1 MNSTIHAATILQ
13 IIPRLDTGGA
23 ELATLEIT
31 EAVVRAGGRA
41 FVLSEGGRLADDIAR
56 AGGHVFPFPAAT
68 KNPARIVTNGFRL
81 ARFVRGHGV
90 DVIHA
95 RSRAPAWSGLM
106 AARLTGTPFITT
118 YHGAYG
124 NRGPLKP
131 LYNSVMARGERVIAN
146 SRFTGQLVHD
156 RHGTPMERI
165 RVIPRG
171 VDLDKFNT
179 ANVPAD
185 RVASV
190 RKSWGLSR
198 GDKVVL
204 QAARLTGWK
213 GQHDVIE
220 AAAQLCRSDVGK
232 DAVFVMVGDAQGRDA
247 YVNALKRQISE
258 RDLDGKVI
266 IAGHCEDIAAA
277 FAAAHVTVIAS
288 TEPEA
293 FGRTSAEAQAMGC
306 PVVVTRQG
314 ASPETLLTAARDGA
328 DRATGWIVP
337 VSAPKALANA
347 IAEALTLSARER
359 REMGAR
365 ARAHVAEL
373 FSSENMKRET
383 LAVYDEC
390 LRSAL
395 ATAFDAAGGEQ
406 KNKREPRITSP

>member
-13 IIPRLDTGGA
+13 IIPNLDTGGA

-41 FVLSEGGRLADDIAR
+41 FVLSEGGRLAGDIEQV
-56 AGGHVFPFPAAT
+56 GGHLFPFPAAT
-68 KNPARIVTNGFRL
+68 KNPARIVANGFRL
-81 ARFVRGHGV
+81 ARFVRERGV

-95 RSRAPAWSGLM
+95 RSRAPAWSGLI
-106 AARLTGTPFITT
+106 AAWLTGAPFITT

-131 LYNSVMARGERVIAN
+131 LYNSVMARGQCVIAN
-146 SRFTGQLVHD
+146 SRFTGELIHK
-156 RHGTPMERI
+156 RHGTPMDRI

-171 VDLDKFNT
+171 VDLDKFNP

-185 RVASV
+185 RVASL
-190 RKSWGLSR
+190 RKDWGVAD

-220 AAAQLCRSDVGK
+220 AAAQLFRSGAGQK
-232 DAVFVMVGDAQGRDA
+232 AVIVMVGDAQGRDD
-247 YVNALKRQISE
+247 YVAALEQQIAGH
-258 RDLDGKVI
+258 DLKGKVV
-266 IAGHCEDIAAA
+266 IAGHCDDIAAA
-277 FAAAHVTVIAS
+277 FAAAHVSVIAS

-293 FGRTSAEAQAMGC
+293 FGRTSIEAQAMGC
-306 PVVVTRQG
+306 PVIVTRQG
-314 ASPETLLTAARDGA
+314 ASPETLLTATRDGE

-337 VSAPKALANA
+337 VAAPKSLANA

-365 ARAHVAEL
+365 ARKHVEGL
-373 FSSENMKRET
+373 FSSENMKRQT

-395 ATAFDAAGGEQ
+395 VTAFDAAGSDDE
-406 KNKREPRITSP
+406 NKGITGATSP

>member
-23 ELATLEIT
+23 ELATLEIS
-31 EAVVRAGGRA
+31 EAVIRAGGRA
-41 FVLSEGGRLADDIAR
+41 FVLSEGGRLAGDIER
-56 AGGHVFPFPAAT
+56 AGGHLFPFPAAT
-68 KNPARIVTNGFRL
+68 KNPLRIIFNGFRL
-81 ARFVRGHGV
+81 ARFVRERGV

-95 RSRAPAWSGLM
+95 RSRAPAWSGLI
-106 AARLTGTPFITT
+106 AGWLTGVPFITT

-131 LYNSVMARGERVIAN
+131 LYNSVMARGHCVIAN
-146 SRFTGQLVHD
+146 SRFTGQLVHE
-156 RHGTPMERI
+156 RHGTPMDRI

-171 VDLDKFNT
+171 VDLQKFDPE
-179 ANVPAD
+179 NVSAE
-185 RVASV
+185 RVASL
-190 RKSWGLSR
+190 RKAWGVGD

-220 AAAQLCRSDVGK
+220 AAARLFRSDAGGK
-232 DAVFVMVGDAQGRDA
+232 AVFVMVGDAQGRDD
-247 YVNALKRQISE
+247 YVAGLERRISQY
-258 RDLDGKVI
+258 DLQRKVI
-266 IAGHCEDIAAA
+266 IAGHCDDIAAA
-277 FAAAHVTVIAS
+277 FAAAHVAVIAS

-293 FGRTSAEAQAMGC
+293 FGRTSVEAQAMGC
-306 PVVVTRQG
+306 PVIVTRQG

-328 DRATGWIVP
+328 DKATGWIVP
-337 VSAPKALANA
+337 VSAPNALANA

-365 ARAHVAEL
+365 ARTHVAGL
-373 FSSENMKRET
+373 FSSENMKRQT

-395 ATAFDAAGGEQ
+395 VAAFDAAGSGG
-406 KNKREPRITSP
+406 